1 MGITEEK
8 GVKLMHGALRYLA
21 NPPKEAEETEEALE
35 DVASETDD
43 EEAQAAVAE
52 GAAGS

>member
-21 NPPKEAEETEEALE
+21 NPPEEERRLRRL
-35 DVASETDD
+35 
-43 EEAQAAVAE
+43 
-52 GAAGS
+52 